1 MASEQSS
8 LDAING
14 KESANYLETARVLG
28 ETLNVCQEFSTLY
41 KWLFTALQTPAIKQR
56 ENWLFAIQFA
66 IQFAMKCQGHQKYF
80 QAPIILTQSF

>member
-56 ENWLFAIQFA
+56 DNSLFA

-80 QAPIILTQSF
+80 QAPIIRTQSF